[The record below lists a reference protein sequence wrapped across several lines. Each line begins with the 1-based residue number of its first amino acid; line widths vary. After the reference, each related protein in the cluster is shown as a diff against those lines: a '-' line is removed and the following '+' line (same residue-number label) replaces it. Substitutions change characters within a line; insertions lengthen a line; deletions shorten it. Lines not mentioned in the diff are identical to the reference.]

1 MANHS
6 HKKRW
11 PLVPP
16 TIPSFQLPPG
26 NDKPSAGL
34 CSVLIREVT
43 HERVRST
50 EDID

>member
-16 TIPSFQLPPG
+16 TIPSLQLLSG
-26 NDKPSAGL
+26 NDALQVMFSPHSGGHPMSA
-34 CSVLIREVT
+34 T
-43 HERVRST
+43 ST